1 MRTLAALAIVALV
14 ALVGCRDSDERRY
27 EPPPPTQEELRIKQ
41 VREWLDMI
49 DEAGLSDHADLGRT
63 MLAEGRIEFVT
74 PPTPLPSEFNAW
86 ADLREPRRVLL
97 NEPLWERYPDTLD
110 RATILLHELI
120 HIRSGE
126 QTHRGPW
133 WSAQTEFRR
142 YWDARQ

>member
-1 MRTLAALAIVALV
+1 MMRRTLLLTIVALMIL
-14 ALVGCRDSDERRY
+14 AGCRDKNVH
-27 EPPPPTQEELRIKQ
+27 PPPPEKPNTRVAQ